1 MAILPIES
9 PKRFTLVFR
18 LFLGCAFTA
27 TESSKMAASCFGC
40 SPNKIVAFNWTAPYI
55 SEIDVLIRKKYLDQ
69 QSRDDLKAV
78 EYAVRTAVLAALANE
93 A

>member
-27 TESSKMAASCFGC
+27 TESSQNGGLLFWMQ
-40 SPNKIVAFNWTAPYI
+40 P
-55 SEIDVLIRKKYLDQ
+55 
-69 QSRDDLKAV
+69 
-78 EYAVRTAVLAALANE
+78 
-93 A
+93 